1 MTYLL
6 TNQGVRGCRPDE
18 SRKRSPTGRST
29 ALRATLAGLALATVI
44 AGCGQ
49 GQAEEAPAL
58 ALAEV
63 QRQDLEITAEATGSL
78 EPLRKVEVKS
88 RASGE
93 VLEVAV
99 DVGDRVEPGTLLAR
113 IDPRDVQNDFRQA
126 EADMRVA
133 QEQFAI
139 AEAQLERSRNL
150 FQAEVITEQEFESRN
165 LEFAN
170 ARASLVRAEQNME
183 IARLRVEDV
192 TIRSRMHGTILE
204 KTVEDGEVI
213 ASASGD
219 VSGGTT
225 LMTIANLNVMQVRTL
240 VDETDVGR
248 IEEGMPASVTVDAFP
263 DRSFQGKVEKVEP
276 QAVVESSV
284 VMFPVIV
291 HLENEDGRLKP
302 GMSAEVTVLLAER
315 PAVLTLPNTAI
326 VDFQEI
332 TAAAAVLGVPEDRI
346 DFDRSIYQELTREL
360 MAQRGE
366 AVEERAGPAPGERG
380 QMDEEARERVRE
392 AMARGGG
399 DREGALRQMAQARGA
414 GGGGMPGLQRGQQRP
429 DAANGRPGVVF
440 VVDVEGVVRPRA
452 VLIGVSDWSNSEI
465 LIGVEEGEQVA
476 LLGGA
481 QLQAQR
487 DAQSQRMRSRMGGG
501 FPF

>member
-1 MTYLL
+1 MMDHSSEP
-6 TNQGVRGCRPDE
+6 RSDE
-18 SRKRSPTGRST
+18 KRSGGIRLAVNGRGFAGAG
-29 ALRATLAGLALATVI
+29 ALAAGLALAVL
-44 AGCGQ
+44 AVGCGQ
-49 GQAEEAPAL
+49 GQAEEAPSL
-58 ALAEV
+58 ALADV

-78 EPLRKVEVKS
+78 GPLRKVEVKS

-93 VLEVAV
+93 VMEVAV

-113 IDPRDVQNDFRQA
+113 IDPRDVQNAFTQA
-126 EADMRVA
+126 EADLRVA

-150 FQAEVITEQEFESRN
+150 FQAEVITEQEFEARN

-192 TIRSRMHGTILE
+192 TIRSRMYGTILE

-225 LMTIANLNVMQVRTL
+225 LMTIANLDVMQVRTL

-248 IEEGMPASVTVDAFP
+248 IEEGMPATVTVDAFP
-263 DRSFQGKVEKVEP
+263 DRRFQGQVEKVEP
-276 QAVVESSV
+276 QAVVESNV

-291 HLENEDGRLKP
+291 HLENEDGRLRP

-315 PAVLTLPNTAI
+315 PDVLTLPNNAI

-332 TAAAAVLGVPEDRI
+332 NAAAAVLGVREEHI
-346 DFDRSIYQELTREL
+346 DFDRSIFQDLTREL

-366 AVEERAGPAPGERG
+366 EMPERAAPPAGERG
-380 QMDEEARERVRE
+380 EMDEETRERLRE
-392 AMARGGG
+392 AMAGGG
-399 DREGALRQMAQARGA
+399 DREAAMRALAQAR
-414 GGGGMPGLQRGQQRP
+414 GGGMPGMQRGQRQRAQD
-429 DAANGRPGVVF
+429 DATGRPGVVF
-440 VVDVEGVVRPRA
+440 VVDAQGVVRPRA

-487 DAQSQRMRSRMGGG
+487 DAQSQRIRSRMGGG

>member
-1 MTYLL
+1 MNT
-6 TNQGVRGCRPDE
+6 T
-18 SRKRSPTGRST
+18 
-29 ALRATLAGLALATVI
+29 RAPRFRALAMGLTLVAVV

-49 GQAEEAPAL
+49 GQAEEAPNL

-63 QRQDLEITAEATGSL
+63 QRQDLELTAEATGSL
-78 EPLRKVEVKS
+78 GPLRKVEVKS

-93 VLEVAV
+93 VMEVAV

-113 IDPRDVQNDFRQA
+113 IDPRDVQNAFTQA
-126 EADMRVA
+126 EADLRVA
-133 QEQFAI
+133 QEQFGI

-150 FQAEVITEQEFESRN
+150 FQAEVITEQEFEARN

-192 TIRSRMHGTILE
+192 TIRSRMYGTILE

-225 LMTIANLNVMQVRTL
+225 LMTIANLDVMQVRTL

-248 IEEGMPASVTVDAFP
+248 IEEGMPATVTVDAFP
-263 DRSFQGKVEKVEP
+263 DRRFEGQVEKVEP
-276 QAVVESSV
+276 QAVIESNV

-291 HLENEDGRLKP
+291 HLENDDGRLKP

-315 PAVLTLPNTAI
+315 PDVLTLPNNAI

-332 TAAAAVLGVPEDRI
+332 NAAAAVLGVPEDRI
-346 DFDRSIYQELTREL
+346 DFDRSIFQELSREL
-360 MAQRGE
+360 VAQRGE
-366 AVEERAGPAPGERG
+366 EMPERAGPPAGERG
-380 QMDEEARERVRE
+380 EVDEAMRERARG
-392 AMARGGG
+392 AMAGGG
-399 DREGALRQMAQARGA
+399 DREAAMRALAQARG
-414 GGGGMPGLQRGQQRP
+414 GGIPGMQRGQGQRAP
-429 DAANGRPGVVF
+429 DGSAARPGVVF
-440 VVDVEGVVRPRA
+440 VVDGEGVIRPRA

-487 DAQSQRMRSRMGGG
+487 DAQSQRIRSRMGGG